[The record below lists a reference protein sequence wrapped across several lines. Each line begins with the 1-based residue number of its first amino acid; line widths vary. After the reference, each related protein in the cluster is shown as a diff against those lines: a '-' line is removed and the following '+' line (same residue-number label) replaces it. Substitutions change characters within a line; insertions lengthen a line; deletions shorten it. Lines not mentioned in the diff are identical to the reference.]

1 MNQKHVVIAVLV
13 STCLP
18 LTVMAQSNN
27 QREQQQ
33 YERQRQQQ
41 QQQRQKSNN
50 NQVNRAQEQKR
61 YQATRPST
69 PARSYTPPQRSNS
82 SSYNN
87 KRR

>member
-1 MNQKHVVIAVLV
+1 
-13 STCLP
+13 
-18 LTVMAQSNN
+18 MAQPKN
-27 QREQQQ
+27 QREQHQ

-41 QQQRQKSNN
+41 QVQRQKSNN
-50 NQVNRAQEQKR
+50 NQINRAHEQKR

-87 KRR
+87 RRR